1 MHSVTGTSELEL
13 FQGHTQRAT
22 ILEELFTLCPGRD
35 PDAAVSVFF
44 IARCEVRP
52 PVAIYCF
59 CRTRFQNSNDY
70 TVDVAAFAASS
81 WRVVG
86 ASRSKTALAADGVVT
101 PRALAGASSILF
113 FLGVLLQF
121 VPPGAPPFSFFGDE
135 YEHAEPVR
143 AFVGVLLL
151 CCLPSSAERDFRDFC
166 ILRHLFIWPL
176 MFPSSL
182 SRS

>member
-1 MHSVTGTSELEL
+1 MLNILSARKSVKSFDEPIAEDVTISCNIRCIHPFLGRYKTWGSLQQLPNFIKIEQCVFRVFLIKHRDKMHSVTGTSELEL

-81 WRVVG
+81 
-86 ASRSKTALAADGVVT
+86 
-101 PRALAGASSILF
+101 
-113 FLGVLLQF
+113 
-121 VPPGAPPFSFFGDE
+121 
-135 YEHAEPVR
+135 
-143 AFVGVLLL
+143 
-151 CCLPSSAERDFRDFC
+151 
-166 ILRHLFIWPL
+166 
-176 MFPSSL
+176 
-182 SRS
+182 